1 MKMFNCVAEGVA
13 LYLSLLVGI
22 STAASIVRWSKENII
37 FINCAFCISLSS
49 LLNILSCI
57 CIEKYGNIPIWMNY
71 AVSMLY
77 FIALMLTM
85 VMFVRYFVN
94 LMCKGKN
101 FVGIAKA
108 AIILPYIA
116 FCGIVLSSP
125 VTGWI
130 FTFGASGYVRGPLS
144 SLTYALMIYY
154 GIVIITVMFRNRQNI
169 TVRVRSI
176 IMLFP
181 VLSGAV
187 MLVQFFNKNILLTGT
202 AAMGPLLMMFLFL
215 EKDIVDMDT
224 LTGFSGHQSFLDVV
238 DKSFQKKELFSA
250 VLISIDNFQELA
262 ETIGR
267 RSVNRLVSITAGY
280 IEEALGRVTCFR
292 YSENEFSA
300 IFTDKT
306 TYEIDSYLAELVNR
320 FKEKWAV
327 DDNEVF
333 CRLSVGAVYCPHQ
346 AQDTE
351 QLLELL
357 EYAVAV
363 ARDSRDFRIF
373 YCDSETYSR
382 ISRKKDITR
391 ILKRE
396 LASED
401 NNFELYFQPIYETQ
415 TGKFRTAESLIRLNK
430 TEIGPIY
437 PDEFIP
443 IAEEMGMIVRLGEI
457 VMDKACAFIAE
468 LEKEK
473 IDFDGISVNFSVQQ
487 MMRENII
494 DEVIAKVTKWN
505 IPAEKLRIEITES
518 VIIDKYD
525 HIKRIMETLG
535 VIGIK
540 FYMDDFGTGYSN
552 LSNMLELPFEYLKI
566 DKSLVRAAQ
575 KSDKAYMVLSLIS
588 EAFVEQG
595 VKILTEGVETEEQ
608 EEIVRSIG
616 ATYIQGYLF
625 ARPVPGDAAK
635 EYFLG
640 HRNDKLDKQ
649 CVPDS

>member
-1 MKMFNCVAEGVA
+1 MFNYVAEGVA

-22 STAASIVRWSKENII
+22 STAASIVRWSKDNIL

-49 LLNILSCI
+49 FLNILSCI
-57 CIEKYGNIPIWMNY
+57 CSDHYGKIPLWLNY
-71 AVSMLY
+71 GISMLY

-94 LMCKGKN
+94 LTSKGKTPVN
-101 FVGIAKA
+101 ITKT
-108 AIILPYIA
+108 AIFLPYIL
-116 FCGIVLSSP
+116 FCGVVLSSP

-130 FTFGASGYVRGPLS
+130 FTYGASGYVRGPLS
-144 SLTYALMIYY
+144 NLTYALMIYY
-154 GIVIITVMFRNRQNI
+154 SIVIISVMFKNRQNI

-176 IMLFP
+176 IMMFP
-181 VLSGAV
+181 FLTGAV
-187 MLVQFFNKNILLTGT
+187 MLVQFFNKDILLTGT
-202 AAMGPLLMMFLFL
+202 AALGPLLLMFLFL
-215 EKDIVDMDT
+215 EKDIVDLDT
-224 LTGFSGHQSFLDVV
+224 LTGFSGHQSFLDIA
-238 DKSFQKKELFSA
+238 DKRFQKKDVFSS
-250 VLISIDNFQELA
+250 VLISMDNFQELA
-262 ETIGR
+262 DNLGR
-267 RSVNRLVSITAGY
+267 KAVNKLVSMTAGY
-280 IEEALGRVTCFR
+280 IEEALERATCFR
-292 YSENEFSA
+292 YSENEFSV
-300 IFTDKT
+300 IFDDKT
-306 TYEIDSYLAELVNR
+306 TYEIDSYLAEIVNR
-320 FKEKWAV
+320 FKEKWVV
-327 DDNEVF
+327 DDSEIF
-333 CRLSVGAVYCPHQ
+333 CKVSIGAVYCPQQ

-357 EYAVAV
+357 EYAVSA

-373 YCDSETYSR
+373 YCDSETYGR
-382 ISRKKDITR
+382 ITRRKEITR

-396 LASED
+396 LASEE
-401 NNFELYFQPIYETQ
+401 NNFELYFQPIYETE

-457 VMDKACAFIAE
+457 VMDKACEYIAK

-473 IDFDGISVNFSVQQ
+473 VEFDGISVNFSVHQ
-487 MMRENII
+487 MLRDTII
-494 DEVIAKVTKWN
+494 DEVVAKVTKWN

-525 HIKRIMETLG
+525 QIKRIMETLG

-566 DKSLVRAAQ
+566 DKSLVRAAE

-625 ARPVPGDAAK
+625 ARPVPGDVAK

-640 HRNDKLDKQ
+640 HRNDKLDKK
-649 CVPDS
+649 

>member
-1 MKMFNCVAEGVA
+1 MREMFNYVAEGVA

-22 STAASIVRWSKENII
+22 STAASIVRWSKENIM

-49 LLNILSCI
+49 LLNIISCI
-57 CIEKYGNIPIWMNY
+57 CIERYGDIPLWLNY
-71 AVSMLY
+71 GVSMLY
-77 FIALMLTM
+77 FISLLLTM
-85 VMFVRYFVN
+85 IMFVRYFIN
-94 LMCKGKN
+94 FMSKGKN
-101 FVGIAKA
+101 SVGIANA
-108 AIILPYIA
+108 AIFLPYIA

-144 SLTYALMIYY
+144 VLTYILMIYY
-154 GIVIITVMFRNRQNI
+154 AVVIITTMFKNRQNI

-181 VLSGAV
+181 FLSGGV
-187 MLVQFFNKNILLTGT
+187 MLVQFVNKNVLLTGT
-202 AAMGPLLMMFLFL
+202 AALGPLLLMFMFL

-224 LTGFSGHQSFLDVV
+224 LTGFSGHQSFLDVA
-238 DKSFQKKELFSA
+238 DKRFQKKDPFSA

-262 ETIGR
+262 DTLGR
-267 RSVNRLVSITAGY
+267 KTVNKLVSITAGY
-280 IEEALGRVTCFR
+280 IEEALERVTCFR
-292 YSENEFSA
+292 YSENEFTV
-300 IFTDKT
+300 IFDDKT

-320 FKEKWAV
+320 FKDKWVV

-333 CRLSVGAVYCPHQ
+333 CRLSVGAVYCPQQ

-357 EYAVAV
+357 EYAVSV

-373 YCDSETYSR
+373 YCDSETYGR
-382 ISRKKDITR
+382 ITRRKEITR

-396 LASED
+396 LAAEE
-401 NNFELYFQPIYETQ
+401 NNFELYFQPIYETE
-415 TGKFRTAESLIRLNK
+415 TGKFHTAESLIRLNK

-457 VMDKACAFIAE
+457 VMDKACEYIAK

-473 IDFDGISVNFSVQQ
+473 VEFDGISVNFSVHQ
-487 MMRENII
+487 MLRDTII
-494 DEVIAKVTKWN
+494 DEVVAKVTKWN

-525 HIKRIMETLG
+525 QIKRIMETLG

-566 DKSLVRAAQ
+566 DKSLVRAAE

-625 ARPVPGDAAK
+625 ARPVPGDVAK

-640 HRNDKLDKQ
+640 HRNDKLDKK
-649 CVPDS
+649 